1 MQMQGTLCSMFLG
14 TLFSSFLLTYECRKL
29 DGFPFPV
36 YTTEFC
42 PRNKTEWEARSAAF
56 NCNKDSSYACLP
68 NENITGLLEFCY
80 PQQVIPIQEDLCLF
94 LTKKGSNLGYI
105 NCTGF
110 ENGCPSNPYFASAVY
125 NLQLRGI
132 QKGEMEVILSGFL
145 HFLEHLSY
153 VQYSSF
159 QLSSTEGKEATADNK
174 LMMKKIKKLTS
185 CCRTQT
191 RKTTG
196 LSRVMKNRFFTNG
209 KKTTFFLFQQKQLMK

>member
-1 MQMQGTLCSMFLG
+1 MAVHLILTLHQ
-14 TLFSSFLLTYECRKL
+14 LFI
-29 DGFPFPV
+29 
-36 YTTEFC
+36 TTQVVFQSEMDVF
-42 PRNKTEWEARSAAF
+42 
-56 NCNKDSSYACLP
+56 LP
-68 NENITGLLEFCY
+68 NRY
-80 PQQVIPIQEDLCLF
+80 V
-94 LTKKGSNLGYI
+94 K
-105 NCTGF
+105 
-110 ENGCPSNPYFASAVY
+110 V
-125 NLQLRGI
+125 QLRGI

-159 QLSSTEGKEATADNK
+159 QLSSTEGKKATTDNKLMMKKIQKHTSCCCTQTRKTTLLEATADNK